1 MPRFEEN
8 DYIIGFWVGEDVE
21 HNNFLMSLWE
31 HDGQLKCEYRF
42 RDVKDTRIWNSRDE
56 KRFYAFD
63 IPPEESREG
72 ALEKLHKI
80 FKVVQTKYPGGPGYI
95 PVEGG
100 TDKLFQVLSADSLKH
115 YFQSLS
121 IRKD

>member
-8 DYIIGFWVGEDVE
+8 DYIVGFWVGEDVV

-31 HDGQLKCEYRF
+31 RDGQLKCEYRF
-42 RDVKDTRIWNSRDE
+42 RDVKDTEIWNSKDE
-56 KRFYAFD
+56 KRFYGFD
-63 IPPEESREG
+63 IPPGESREE
-72 ALEKLHKI
+72 ALEKLHKV
-80 FKVVQTKYPGGPGYI
+80 FELVQTKYPAGPGYI

-100 TDKLFQVLSADSLKH
+100 VGKLFQVLSADSLKH